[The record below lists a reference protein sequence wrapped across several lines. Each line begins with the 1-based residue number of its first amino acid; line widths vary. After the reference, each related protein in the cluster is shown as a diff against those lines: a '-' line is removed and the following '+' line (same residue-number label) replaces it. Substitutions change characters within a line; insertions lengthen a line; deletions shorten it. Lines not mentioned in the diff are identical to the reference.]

1 MGSCSPFSFSCL
13 SVLLWSHSWAL
24 LVPALLLGFP
34 LLLAAW
40 GLWRL
45 GTVAPARPLPPA
57 AAPAHPAAGPGL
69 VRSYLLASYAAAVQ
83 LTGLRQGKALPLLS
97 TLLMFEAVSTFLA
110 FYILVIGRTFSY
122 VVGWVMLVLV
132 AVAVYQL
139 VLPRLAP
146 AARRHRIV
154 LLHEAMP
161 AARQSAWGLLGH
173 ALYWGSFTAAFI
185 CIILRE
191 KFK

>member
-1 MGSCSPFSFSCL
+1 MLVL
-13 SVLLWSHSWAL
+13 SLLLAAFWVWAVRVLG
-24 LVPALLLGFP
+24 LGFP

-45 GTVAPARPLPPA
+45 STVAPARPLPTDAPA
-57 AAPAHPAAGPGL
+57 AHPAAGPGL
-69 VRSYLLASYAAAVQ
+69 VRFYLLASYAAAVQ
-83 LTGLRQGKALPLLS
+83 LTGLRQGRALPLLS
-97 TLLMFEAVSTFLA
+97 TLLMFEAVSMTVALYLLFIWRA
-110 FYILVIGRTFSY
+110 ASY
-122 VVGWVMLVLV
+122 VVGWVSLVVV
-132 AVAVYQL
+132 AIAVYRL
-139 VLPRLAP
+139 VLPRLEP